1 MMIAIADSGTTK
13 TSWLFVDKINNKK
26 YEFKSVG
33 FNPYYQSSENIT
45 NQLVNGLIPQL
56 PFKTEEVEHIYLYGA
71 GCELDFRKEQV
82 AVGLRKAFTNSK
94 INVYHDL
101 LAAARALFGD
111 SAGIACISGTGSNT
125 CFYDG
130 EKIVENVQSL
140 GLALGDEGA
149 GGYKGKLL
157 VKDYMRKQMP
167 THIIEAFEK
176 KYTDRT
182 PEIMDAVYTKEFP
195 SRYLASF
202 TVFLGE
208 NVNDPYVQN
217 LLHRSYTDMFTNC
230 ITKYKNYKEVP
241 IGFIGSVAFYFQDVL
256 KKVATEH
263 GANITKIIRNPLED
277 LGEYHFKKGI

>member
-1 MMIAIADSGTTK
+1 MIAIADSGTTK

-45 NQLVNGLIPQL
+45 SHVINGLIPHL
-56 PFKTEEVEHIYLYGA
+56 PFKIDEVENIYLYGA
-71 GCELDFRKEQV
+71 GCELDTRKEQV
-82 AVGLRKAFTNSK
+82 AAGLRKAFTKSK

-111 SAGIACISGTGSNT
+111 TVGIACISGTGSNT

-130 EKIVENVQSL
+130 EKIVKNVQSL

-157 VKDYMRKQMP
+157 VRDYMREQMP
-167 THIIEAFEK
+167 SHIRQAFEK

-202 TVFLGE
+202 TLFLAE
-208 NVNDPYVQN
+208 NSTDPYIQN
-217 LLHRSYTDMFTNC
+217 LLHRSYSDMFNNC
-230 ITKYKNYKEVP
+230 VTQYKNYKEVP
-241 IGFIGSVAFYFQDVL
+241 IGYIGSVAFYFQDAL
-256 KKVATEH
+256 KKVAAEH
-263 GANITKIIRNPLED
+263 GATITKIIRNPLED
-277 LGEYHFKKGI
+277 LAEYHFKKGI